1 MGIDN
6 MNNKDES
13 QNTEELSY
21 EKKAELLKQYS
32 DYNLILNT
40 LNAII
45 IAVLF
50 NREFVKNEM
59 IRIQDELN
67 QKSSGLYNENLKE
80 IPKKTNT
87 IYTIAAGIF
96 FLIEYGRYQEEL
108 KKLKETQDYEGIKSS
123 WKDTFS
129 ALLVFIAVNMSDTNL
144 EI

>member
-1 MGIDN
+1 